1 MSSDV
6 MVWIGFNVVVLVL
19 LILDLKVFHRKSHV
33 IGVKESLWWTAFWI
47 VLSLLFNLV
56 IYFWRGPDTALQ
68 FLTGYLIEKSL
79 SVDNLFVFLMI
90 FSYFAVP
97 AVYQH
102 KALFWGI
109 LGAIVMRLIFILAGV
124 ALIERFHWVMYV
136 FGVFL
141 IFTAIRMAVQK
152 DREIHPEKNPVLRL
166 FGRLM
171 PVTEGYEGDKFF
183 IKRAGRYL
191 ATPLLVVVLVIETT
205 DVIFALDS
213 VPAVLGITLDPFI
226 VYSSNICAI
235 LGLRALY
242 FALAGIMQM
251 FRYLNYGLVA
261 VLAFIGIKMLISGFY
276 EIPVGIA
283 LGVVGGVLLL
293 SVALSIISARVGS
306 NEVLVSPDPV
316 AGETSSDPVQNYS
329 QDPES

>member
-1 MSSDV
+1 MWV
-6 MVWIGFNVVVLVL
+6 GFNIVVFVL

-33 IGVKESLWWTAFWI
+33 IGVKEALRWTAFWI
-47 VLSLLFNLV
+47 ALSLLFNLV

-79 SVDNLFVFLMI
+79 SVDNLFVFMLI

-97 AVYQH
+97 ALYQH
-102 KALFWGI
+102 KVLFWGI

-136 FGVFL
+136 FGAFL

-152 DREIHPEKNPVLRL
+152 DREIHPEMNPVLRL
-166 FGRLM
+166 FRRFI
-171 PVTEGYEGDKFF
+171 PVTEDYEGDRFF
-183 IKRAGRYL
+183 VKRAGRYL

-205 DVIFALDS
+205 DVIFAVDS

-251 FRYLNYGLVA
+251 FRYLNYGLVT
-261 VLAFIGIKMLISGFY
+261 VLMFIGVKMLISGFY

-283 LGVVGGVLLL
+283 LGVVAGVLLI
-293 SVALSIISARVGS
+293 SVLLSIISARG
-306 NEVLVSPDPV
+306 EDAVSVPSDPV
-316 AGETSSDPVQNYS
+316 AGEAESDTTQRGGE
-329 QDPES
+329 DL